1 MSDDLLLAR
10 VAAGDDR
17 ALARVYDEHAAAVL
31 SVARRVTCND
41 QLAVDVTQDVF
52 VYLWQWPSRVDL
64 TRGSLRTYLRMIAH
78 RRAVDAVRRSERRVH
93 AEARTATSPCGTA
106 TTSAEDSV
114 ADDAAARWCGAV
126 LAGAVALLPDE
137 QREVLH
143 LTYVEGRTMTE
154 VAAMLGI
161 PVGTVKSRVRLG
173 VARVRALV
181 GNDLEAGR

>member
-1 MSDDLLLAR
+1 MTDELLLAR

-31 SVARRVTCND
+31 AVARRVTCSD
-41 QLAVDVTQDVF
+41 PLATEVAQDVF
-52 VYLWQWPSRVDL
+52 VHLWQFPARVDL
-64 TRGSLRTYLRMIAH
+64 TRGSLRTYLRMVAH
-78 RRAVDAVRRSERRVH
+78 RRAVDAVRRSERRTS
-93 AEARTATSPCGTA
+93 AEARVAASDHDAVAT
-106 TTSAEDSV
+106 EDVIS
-114 ADDAAARWCGAV
+114 DAAAVRWCGAV

-137 QREVLH
+137 QREVLRM
-143 LTYVEGRTMTE
+143 TYVEGRTMSE
-154 VAAMLGI
+154 VASILGI